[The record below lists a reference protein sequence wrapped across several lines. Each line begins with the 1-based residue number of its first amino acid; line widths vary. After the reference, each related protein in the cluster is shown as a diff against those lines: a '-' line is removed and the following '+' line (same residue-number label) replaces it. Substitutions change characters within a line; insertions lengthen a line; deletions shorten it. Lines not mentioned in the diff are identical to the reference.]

1 MIHIDENR
9 IYDEILKRKPKAVAL
24 NAPDGLLAHLEPIA
38 SQIRDWFGI
47 DTFVLG
53 DPSYGS
59 CDTPN
64 IEAAA
69 LGAEI
74 AFHVGHN
81 IALDR
86 LGERTVLIDAWDD
99 VSFEQVLHLVL
110 PILRRFEKIGLCSLS
125 PHLQEL
131 EGARKFLQQNGI
143 EVIIGKGK
151 GQLKD
156 GQVFGCEFYPVF
168 ETRELVNAF
177 AIMGQSRFHALGV
190 ALSTGK
196 PTYMLDPYLNEVVDI
211 SELAEE
217 RLKKTILGIYRAR
230 DAQTFGVIAGLKEGQ
245 KMVGRSLDIK
255 TKLEKRGKK
264 VRLLAMR
271 EITGDRL
278 ALFSDVDAFIQ
289 TACPRISID
298 GYTFQKPVLSVP
310 QAEALMEVLDGRE
323 PRDFLQKSH
332 WL

>member
-1 MIHIDENR
+1 MIHVDEKR
-9 IYDEILKRKPKAVAL
+9 IYEEIERRRPKIVAL
-24 NAPDGLLAHLEPIA
+24 NAPDGLLSRLEPIA
-38 SQIRDWFGI
+38 SEIRDRYGI
-47 DTFVLG
+47 ETFVLA

-81 IALDR
+81 IAFDR

-99 VSFEQVLHLVL
+99 VSFQEILSLAL
-110 PILRRFEKIGLCSLS
+110 PIVRKFGSIGLCSLS
-125 PHLQEL
+125 PHLHQL
-131 EGARKFLQQNGI
+131 ESARKFLEQNGI

-168 ETRELVNAF
+168 ETRDSVNAF
-177 AIMGQSRFHALGV
+177 VLLGQSRFHAIGV
-190 ALSTGK
+190 ALSTAK
-196 PTYMLDPYLNEVVDI
+196 PTFMLDPYLNEVVDVT
-211 SELAEE
+211 ELVQE
-217 RLKKTILGIYRAR
+217 RLKRTILAIYRAR
-230 DAQTFGVIAGLKEGQ
+230 DAETFGVITGLKEGQ
-245 KMVGRSLDIK
+245 KMVGRTLDIK
-255 TKLEKRGKK
+255 RKLEERGKK

-271 EITGDRL
+271 EINGDRL
-278 ALFSDVDAFIQ
+278 ALFSDVEAFIQ

-310 QAEALMEVLDGRE
+310 QAEALIQVLDGKE
-323 PRDFLQKSH
+323 PGDFLQKSH